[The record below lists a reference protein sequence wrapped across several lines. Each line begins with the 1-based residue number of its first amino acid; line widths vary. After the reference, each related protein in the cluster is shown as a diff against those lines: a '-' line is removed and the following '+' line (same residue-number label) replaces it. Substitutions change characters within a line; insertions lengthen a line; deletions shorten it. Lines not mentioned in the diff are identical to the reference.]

1 MSTYSHITRTGPA
14 FSFCNSAT
22 SPITPSREAAGGGPV
37 VVQPLMW
44 YRTASIGGL
53 ASCNVSARVTE
64 GCSTVYIIPIISL
77 RSIETCMINIT
88 IMLNGNY
95 RHCILY
101 IPLYIYMASILHN
114 ICSSIY
120 IYYYLLP
127 STYIHWDP
135 YF

>member
-1 MSTYSHITRTGPA
+1 MYTSLTVSTHSHITRTGPT

-53 ASCNVSARVTE
+53 ASCNVSARATDS
-64 GCSTVYIIPIISL
+64 CDTVYVIPIISL
-77 RSIETCMINIT
+77 RSIETCMINIA
-88 IMLNGNY
+88 IMWNGIY
-95 RHCILY
+95 RYCI
-101 IPLYIYMASILHN
+101 IH
-114 ICSSIY
+114 ICTPIY

-127 STYIHWDP
+127 SIYIHWDP
-135 YF
+135 HL